1 MSVYE
6 EAKRK
11 RLNAPEWKKTLVK
24 ELLKPKLKR
33 FKRRHVSSLGVDR
46 IWTADLADMQKYARQ
61 NKGFKY
67 ILVVLD
73 VFSRYSWSRPLKDK
87 TGESVTKAFKDISVL
102 EDKIYYEEG

>member
-67 ILVVLD
+67 ILVVCIQ
-73 VFSRYSWSRPLKDK
+73 PLFLESTFEGQDW
-87 TGESVTKAFKDISVL
+87 GECHKSL
-102 EDKIYYEEG
+102 QRHL